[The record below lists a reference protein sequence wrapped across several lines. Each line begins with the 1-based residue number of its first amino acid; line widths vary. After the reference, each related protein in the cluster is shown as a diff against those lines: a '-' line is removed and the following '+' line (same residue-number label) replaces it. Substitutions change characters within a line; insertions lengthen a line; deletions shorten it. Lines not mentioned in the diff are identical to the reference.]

1 MFLSTFCLLLV
12 LQPMFLVK
20 GVDFGGQL
28 TNLVDSMTE
37 HIAVGEE
44 SQSGNLL
51 VENVLNTV
59 QSKSSLVANT
69 VASMYDVMTSEDEN
83 FRFDLIFEQITPDV
97 SLSPLYHICLHH
109 CSSCNETATEIVCRV
124 CCPEQNSEPISFS
137 SMAMQSGYSVMITNW
152 LLDSM
157 AWTGMKPV
165 FGSWLQ
171 SQGNDRQAHDSA
183 SVELKSVIRRFQWLQ
198 WWGGVAAAPS
208 ENLASDREDT
218 FSVDPEQNCG
228 YYEDLS
234 LSRPE
239 GRIMGGTD
247 VDKIRQYPWQMSLST
262 GYMGI
267 FYQHRCGAS
276 LISENWALSAAHC
289 LQNLKGQ
296 DLYVMGGFLD
306 INEKD
311 TAQITKVEAYFSH
324 ENFVPQLY
332 EQDIALLRLANPI
345 VYTPSLL
352 PVCLPKPSFS
362 RQEDYSQYLGQ
373 KGTLSGWGRQWD
385 DGPLSNQLEMV
396 QLPIISNN
404 MCMGWYNR
412 SGSRQFIPENTFLCA
427 GFEEGGMDA
436 CNGDSGGPLVV
447 ERADGRAELMGVV
460 SWGIGCGDKGR
471 PGVYTRVS
479 QFVPWIEKT
488 IRDYETNSSD

>member
-109 CSSCNETATEIVCRV
+109 CSSCDETATEIVCRV
-124 CCPEQNSEPISFS
+124 CCPEHNSEPISFT

-157 AWTGMKPV
+157 EWTGMKPV

-171 SQGNDRQAHDSA
+171 GQGNDRQGHDSA

-198 WWGGVAAAPS
+198 NGVAAP
-208 ENLASDREDT
+208 LAFDRDDA
-218 FSVDPEQNCG
+218 FSVFPEQYCG

-234 LSRPE
+234 LSGPE

-247 VDKIRQYPWQMSLST
+247 VVGIRQFPWQMSLST

-276 LISENWALSAAHC
+276 LISEKWALSAAHC
-289 LQNLKGQ
+289 VQNLRGA

-311 TAQITKVEAYFSH
+311 TAQITKVEAHFSH
-324 ENFVPQLY
+324 ENFVPRLY
-332 EQDIALLRLANPI
+332 EQDIAVLRLATPI

-373 KGTLSGWGRQWD
+373 DAILTGWGRQWD
-385 DGPLSNQLEMV
+385 DGPLSSQLEMV
-396 QLPIISNN
+396 KLPIISNN
-404 MCMGWYNR
+404 MCMSWYKR

-427 GFEEGGMDA
+427 GFEEGERDA

-447 ERADGRAELMGVV
+447 TRADGRAELMGVV
-460 SWGIGCGDKGR
+460 SWGIGCGHKGR

-479 QFVPWIEKT
+479 EFVPWIEKT
-488 IRDYETNSSD
+488 MRDYEVKSSD